1 MSPTTR
7 PPYRRALDTQ
17 EVVMNNTGNDTDSS
31 RQRMRETL
39 LAGLPV
45 GERRWDLAGV
55 STAVLEGGSATDS
68 PSLVL
73 LHGPGEFAATW
84 LPVLP
89 RLVRSHHVVVPDL
102 PGHGASR
109 IDEGPLDTER
119 VLRWLDELVEKICP
133 AAPVLVGRTI
143 GGAVAARFAAGNR
156 RRLAGLVL
164 VDTLGLAP
172 FEPTPRFAI
181 ALHRF
186 LGSPTPSSY
195 ERLMEF
201 CAFDLDRVR
210 QHLGLRW
217 DPFAAYAVEL
227 AGDDG
232 VQAAFGSLV
241 GQFATPIPPEQLAR
255 IDVPT
260 ALVWGRHDIAT
271 PLSVAEEASAR
282 YGWPLHVVENAGDDP
297 ALDQPAAFVDALQ
310 AALGTVAV
318 P

>member
-1 MSPTTR
+1 M
-7 PPYRRALDTQ
+7 D
-17 EVVMNNTGNDTDSS
+17 D

-45 GERRWDLAGV
+45 GEQRRHLAGV
-55 STAVLEGGSATDS
+55 STAVLEGGSAADG
-68 PSLVL
+68 PPMVL

-89 RLVRSHHVVVPDL
+89 ALARAHHVVVPDL

-109 IDEGPLDTER
+109 IDGGPLDAER
-119 VLRWLDELVEKICP
+119 VLGWLGELIEQTCP
-133 AAPVLVGRTI
+133 APPVLVGKTV
-143 GGAVAARFAAGNR
+143 GGAIAARFAARNR
-156 RRLAGLVL
+156 DRAAALVL
-164 VDTLGLAP
+164 VDTLGLSA
-172 FEPTPRFAI
+172 FEPAPRFGL

-186 LGSPTPSSY
+186 LGDPTPRSY

-201 CAFDLDRVR
+201 CMFDLDRVR
-210 QHLGLRW
+210 EHMGLRW

-227 AGDDG
+227 ASDDR
-232 VQAAFGSLV
+232 VQAALGSLL
-241 GQFATPIPPEQLAR
+241 GQFAAPIPPELLAG

-260 ALVWGRHDIAT
+260 TLVWGRDDLAT

-282 YGWPLHVVENAGDDP
+282 YGWPLHVVDNAGDDP
-297 ALDQPAAFVDALQ
+297 ALDRPHAFVEALQ
-310 AALGTVAV
+310 AALRTVVV